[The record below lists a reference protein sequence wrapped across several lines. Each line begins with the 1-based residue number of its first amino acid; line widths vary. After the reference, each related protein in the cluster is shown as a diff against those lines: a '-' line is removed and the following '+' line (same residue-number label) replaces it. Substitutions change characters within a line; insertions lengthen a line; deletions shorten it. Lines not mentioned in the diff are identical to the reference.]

1 MQWPKEKGLT
11 TKKLKKTKDRATQTP
26 LETRNELRYSGK
38 ITTLLVKFNHF
49 LNKIMVDIYYKI

>member
-11 TKKLKKTKDRATQTP
+11 TKKLKKTKDRAAQTP
-26 LETRNELRYSGK
+26 LEMRNELRYSGK
-38 ITTLLVKFNHF
+38 ITMLLVKFNHF